1 MNIRYVN
8 EITVDNGGSRS
19 GTERRKFSYTEFIP
33 ERRSGK
39 DRRKGF
45 DRRSGIGRR
54 RGYERRHNQDNRQL
68 NAIERREL
76 FRTI

>member
-1 MNIRYVN
+1 MNFRYGDD
-8 EITVDNGGSRS
+8 IIKDNGGSRS
-19 GTERRKFSYTEFIP
+19 GTDRRKFSYTEFIP

-39 DRRKGF
+39 DRRRGC
-45 DRRSGIGRR
+45 DRRSRIGRR
-54 RGYERRHNQDNRQL
+54 RGFDRRYNRNNRDL